1 MRIIANELKKIWNV
15 KTLIIIALLSTL
27 FFTSMSGYLMHY
39 PRGTWLSGVDFAH
52 HLTERYGTTLKREDF
67 EDFLNYR
74 EVIVEELNPFFQS
87 NTLLAQAGI
96 FNYNDLD
103 DLRQDFGMRY
113 DTLSD
118 EERSLLHLTS
128 LELGYIVRT
137 EQYGDLVSVNE
148 TPIAYIKMRSFSNIV
163 GLYQSNILGD
173 TTWGSHIDSFIQHS
187 PLSERE
193 TRRLIEIRDSGEL
206 LNIMDQD
213 TIFIAWRYGL
223 NLAILIILVTLTL
236 VSPLITTDRANKVNW
251 LQYSSKQGRKIL
263 KKQFIAVLISS
274 LGMTTILVIIF
285 GGIFGTTEAQALWN
299 NGINS
304 FMSFPYHWLSITY
317 GQYILLITGI
327 IYLLSIG
334 ASAFAFVLSRLSQN
348 VVKLMFKVIPLFV
361 AAMLLSHWV
370 LSEFLAI
377 YLGGNIFGQMLAV
390 VLLPVAGLISAAFV
404 VRREIRAEL
413 R

>member
-163 GLYQSNILGD
+163 GLYQSNIL
-173 TTWGSHIDSFIQHS
+173 
-187 PLSERE
+187 
-193 TRRLIEIRDSGEL
+193 
-206 LNIMDQD
+206 
-213 TIFIAWRYGL
+213 
-223 NLAILIILVTLTL
+223 
-236 VSPLITTDRANKVNW
+236 
-251 LQYSSKQGRKIL
+251 
-263 KKQFIAVLISS
+263 
-274 LGMTTILVIIF
+274 
-285 GGIFGTTEAQALWN
+285 
-299 NGINS
+299 
-304 FMSFPYHWLSITY
+304 
-317 GQYILLITGI
+317 
-327 IYLLSIG
+327 
-334 ASAFAFVLSRLSQN
+334 
-348 VVKLMFKVIPLFV
+348 
-361 AAMLLSHWV
+361 
-370 LSEFLAI
+370 
-377 YLGGNIFGQMLAV
+377 
-390 VLLPVAGLISAAFV
+390 
-404 VRREIRAEL
+404 
-413 R
+413 